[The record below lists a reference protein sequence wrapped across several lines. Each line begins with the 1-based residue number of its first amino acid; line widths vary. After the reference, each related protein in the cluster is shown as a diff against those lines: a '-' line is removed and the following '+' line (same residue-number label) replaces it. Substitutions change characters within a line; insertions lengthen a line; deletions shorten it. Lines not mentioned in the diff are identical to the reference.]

1 MKCKCTIA
9 TLALAFAATAAAQTA
24 VPHDFQAGTPARAA
38 EVNEN
43 FDVLEQAIDV
53 NAADIQETRTLARLS
68 PEARQI
74 QTALDLTSGLRWLV
88 SDYYLHSGGYPANVD
103 AVGAGP
109 PAIWS
114 NRFVASS
121 DIENGGII
129 RILFDSEAAPQIAN
143 RTVILTPNDPGS
155 GVVWF
160 DCAGDGMTDVYLAEL
175 DCAFPEPPYMP
186 FYAVRRQIETM
197 HDLLDQ
203 SDAQQLIRDFYITN
217 GAWPADNAQAGL
229 SAASAYQNLY
239 ISRLDVAANGTIV
252 LTFGGSHANSRI
264 RGSTLS
270 WTPQDNGASIQ
281 WNCSSADIAGFYM
294 PFECRN

>member
-1 MKCKCTIA
+1 MKLLCTIA
-9 TLALAFAATAAAQTA
+9 TLGVAFSGAATAQTT
-24 VPHDFQAGTPARAA
+24 VPHDFQPGTPARAA

-43 FDVLEQAIDV
+43 FDALEQAIDV
-53 NAADIQETRTLARLS
+53 NAADIQETRTLARFS

-88 SDYYLHSGGYPANVD
+88 SDYYLHTGGYPANID

-121 DIENGGII
+121 DIESGGII
-129 RILFDSEAAPQIAN
+129 RILFDSNAAPQIAN

-160 DCAGDGMTDVYLAEL
+160 DCSGDGTTDVYLAEL

-186 FYAVRRQIETM
+186 FYEIRRQIEAM
-197 HDLLDQ
+197 YDLLDQ
-203 SDAQQLIRDFYITN
+203 SAAQQLIQDYYNTN
-217 GAWPADNAQAGL
+217 GAWPTDNAQAGL
-229 SAASAYQNLY
+229 SAAGAYQNHY
-239 ISRLDVAANGTIV
+239 ISRLDVSANGTIV
-252 LTFGGSHANSRI
+252 LTFGGYVDIRI

-281 WNCSSADIAGFYM
+281 WNCSSADIPGFFL